1 MLTKSS
7 ACNGLTVFLKR
18 LQEAYNH
25 MVNIKKPDNIKFEG
39 RIKHFSRGKQLIFF
53 LRISMFER
61 NKIDCFPR
69 DHSVWYIAGNFDAV
83 IH

>member
-1 MLTKSS
+1 M
-7 ACNGLTVFLKR
+7 
-18 LQEAYNH
+18 
-25 MVNIKKPDNIKFEG
+25 FEG

-53 LRISMFER
+53 LRISMFEG

-69 DHSVWYIAGNFDAV
+69 DHFVWYIAGKFDAV